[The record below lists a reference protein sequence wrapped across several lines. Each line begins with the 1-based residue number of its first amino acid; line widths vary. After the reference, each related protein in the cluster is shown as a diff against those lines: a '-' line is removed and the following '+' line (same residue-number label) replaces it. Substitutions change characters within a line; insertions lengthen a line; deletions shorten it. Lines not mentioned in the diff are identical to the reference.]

1 MLRWMVW
8 FPLKLTQWTLC
19 LVGAV
24 ALLITAMVAT
34 PVSQPPELVSISKT
48 ARAVDRSTMPGLQRF
63 HGSDGTELAY
73 RHYPARGQATGQ
85 IAIVVHGSSGSSVAI
100 HALSDAIA
108 ARGVDTY
115 APDIRGHGGSGTRGD
130 VAYLGQLEDDMADF
144 VAEIRK
150 TNPTAPI
157 TLLGH
162 SAGGGFALRIAGS
175 PIQNLF
181 VRTVL
186 LAPYLG
192 HDAPTNRP
200 DSAGPV
206 RTCPVS
212 SVSRC
217 CTGSGSIAA
226 NRCRPWPSRCRPIP
240 AQSSIPPIPIG

>member
-108 ARGVDTY
+108 ARGVDTSRHPRPWWFGHPWRCRLSRP
-115 APDIRGHGGSGTRGD
+115 ARGRHGRLRGRDSQDQPD
-130 VAYLGQLEDDMADF
+130 
-144 VAEIRK
+144 
-150 TNPTAPI
+150 
-157 TLLGH
+157 
-162 SAGGGFALRIAGS
+162 
-175 PIQNLF
+175 
-181 VRTVL
+181 
-186 LAPYLG
+186 
-192 HDAPTNRP
+192 RP
-200 DSAGPV
+200 DHAARPFRRRRLCAPHRRFADPESV
-206 RTCPVS
+206 RPHRPACAL
-212 SVSRC
+212 SR
-217 CTGSGSIAA
+217 A
-226 NRCRPWPSRCRPIP
+226 
-240 AQSSIPPIPIG
+240 